1 MKTTGNKNRQLD
13 SETGGFVH
21 GDVPCAA
28 SPRHSSPSHS
38 PHQQFSSRVL
48 STKATPGCKGRSKTH
63 QPACL
68 CPQHA
73 TSVRGPGTGSAEAVG
88 AAGGLGPVQQGFGEA
103 VPCGQ
108 PCHPWDG
115 APLEV
120 GRGWVLTLWSSW
132 ALAFGCCSWPG
143 STVSG
148 LRYRF
153 RDDGLMRPRSWQRED
168 NWGGEGGPSL
178 TRAWGASGM
187 RGWET
192 PAGRGMGSAA
202 RLLAPRPG
210 GASPS
215 GATWPLGARTRL

>member
-1 MKTTGNKNRQLD
+1 MKTTGNRNRELD
-13 SETGGFVH
+13 SALIARNRRLRAWGCSLCCFSMALLSI
-21 GDVPCAA
+21 PL
-28 SPRHSSPSHS
+28 PS
-38 PHQQFSSRVL
+38 HQQFSSRVL

-68 CPQHA
+68 CPQCA

-88 AAGGLGPVQQGFGEA
+88 AAGGLGPVRQGFGEA

-115 APLEV
+115 APVEV

-148 LRYRF
+148 PRYRL
-153 RDDGLMRPRSWQRED
+153 RDDGLMRPRSWQSED
-168 NWGGEGGPSL
+168 SWGGEGGPSL
-178 TRAWGASGM
+178 TSAWGASRM

-192 PAGRGMGSAA
+192 PAGRGMGSTA
-202 RLLAPRPG
+202 RPLAP
-210 GASPS
+210 
-215 GATWPLGARTRL
+215 